1 MGSTEVKK
9 LIYNEK
15 SINRLKRVEG
25 QIRGILR
32 MIEEGKECK
41 DVITQL
47 SAARSAIDRTIAVIV
62 SANLEH
68 CIRESI
74 DSGQDDSSQIVQ
86 DAVNM
91 LVKSR

>member
-1 MGSTEVKK
+1 M
-9 LIYNEK
+9 IYNDN

-32 MIEEGKECK
+32 MIEEEKECK

-62 SANLEH
+62 SSNLEH

-74 DSGQDDSSQIVQ
+74 DSGHDDSSKLVK

>member
-1 MGSTEVKK
+1 M
-9 LIYNEK
+9 IYDDK
-15 SINRLKRVEG
+15 AINRLKRAEG
-25 QIRGILR
+25 QIKGILR

-41 DVITQL
+41 EVITQL

-62 SANLEH
+62 SSNLEH

-74 DSGQDDSSQIVQ
+74 EAGNEDSSKLVEE
-86 DAVNM
+86 AVNM

>member
-1 MGSTEVKK
+1 M
-9 LIYNEK
+9 IYNDK
-15 SINRLKRVEG
+15 SINRLKRAEG
-25 QIRGILR
+25 QIKGILR
-32 MIEEGKECK
+32 MMEEGKDCK

-62 SANLEH
+62 SSNLEH

-74 DSGQDDSSQIVQ
+74 ETGSENTAKFVEE
-86 DAVNM
+86 AVTL

>member
-1 MGSTEVKK
+1 M
-9 LIYNEK
+9 IYTDK
-15 SINRLKRVEG
+15 TVNRLKRVEG
-25 QIRGILR
+25 QIKGILR

-41 DVITQL
+41 DVVTQL

-74 DSGQDDSSQIVQ
+74 DSGNDDSSKLVQ
-86 DAVNM
+86 EAVNM